1 MISIHNIILKL
12 YTNSR
17 LSISKFTDFKTPK
30 IQRNKKKI
38 DLYILKP
45 KTNNIRYN
53 NIISKSC
60 TNLKLPIS

>member
-38 DLYILKP
+38 VFYILKP
-45 KTNNIRYN
+45 KINNIRYN

-60 TNLKLPIS
+60 TNLN